1 MLDGFL
7 DEFIFVRDGEERGVR
22 LLLHKLSDAN
32 RLHAVAGIGALGQQ
46 IDFEIFG
53 IPVFR
58 DDGEGPI
65 IAERSGRVGLGDTH
79 AANGQTFDGI
89 GADVF
94 PGGFRL
100 GGSIEGHRRCVWRR
114 LACGPLPGGF
124 GERENV
130 YPGSRGRIVKLN
142 TDQPGF
148 RSQRWIDPVARLV
161 TRSSLGIAG
170 VEVVGLVGEEGAV
183 LKLID
188 EFKLNFGGEGQSGHG
203 GNVLA
208 VHPLGNA
215 PVTRSGDGRGYGGL
229 RKARRCRE
237 ERKEEKYG
245 AEWNA
250 HGESSSHKVLSG
262 EYSIRQAVA
271 ATGQSYGE
279 RVKVRGLWSES

>member
-1 MLDGFL
+1 LW
-7 DEFIFVRDGEERGVR
+7 VR
-22 LLLHKLSDAN
+22 
-32 RLHAVAGIGALGQQ
+32 
-46 IDFEIFG
+46 
-53 IPVFR
+53 
-58 DDGEGPI
+58 
-65 IAERSGRVGLGDTH
+65 
-79 AANGQTFDGI
+79 
-89 GADVF
+89 
-94 PGGFRL
+94 
-100 GGSIEGHRRCVWRR
+100 
-114 LACGPLPGGF
+114 
-124 GERENV
+124 
-130 YPGSRGRIVKLN
+130 
-142 TDQPGF
+142 
-148 RSQRWIDPVARLV
+148 
-161 TRSSLGIAG
+161 
-170 VEVVGLVGEEGAV
+170 GAV

-279 RVKVRGLWSES
+279 RVKVRGLWTES